1 VTTSSGVDPAAGF
14 GVWSLDDTPMRAP
27 SWVRAFTRVGRE
39 LAGTGT
45 AAVGSASRLVVLSVP
60 TGQYAAWAI
69 AAGALGAPPRLV
81 SPVEPGVYRCATWVE
96 ESRQVADA
104 DVVVSEE
111 GLGVEYRVG
120 TTRYLEGWP
129 VVVLPVGMP
138 DSRLQRTSLTRA
150 ERDRIRAAVT
160 PIMPRSVPWYR
171 WWAGQCISPVVLV
184 GDGGEHLLRQRSELL
199 RVKPGWVWSTSGTLL
214 GVDVAS
220 VRHADRVLH
229 HPFSIV
235 SPDACRRLPWL
246 RAIRPRLVVYTS
258 WSAYQR
264 RHAAAFA
271 GSPTVVLA
279 NRRVASSLRCAAET
293 DQRRLP
299 DGGGLVSVGDLPR
312 GIQARVLAEPVVA
325 DDGEVEDDGGCDHD
339 D

>member
-39 LAGTGT
+39 LAGTGM

-69 AAGALGAPPRLV
+69 AAGAFGAPPRLV

-150 ERDRIRAAVT
+150 ERDRIRAAV
-160 PIMPRSVPWYR
+160 
-171 WWAGQCISPVVLV
+171 
-184 GDGGEHLLRQRSELL
+184 
-199 RVKPGWVWSTSGTLL
+199 
-214 GVDVAS
+214 
-220 VRHADRVLH
+220 
-229 HPFSIV
+229 
-235 SPDACRRLPWL
+235 
-246 RAIRPRLVVYTS
+246 
-258 WSAYQR
+258 
-264 RHAAAFA
+264 
-271 GSPTVVLA
+271 
-279 NRRVASSLRCAAET
+279 
-293 DQRRLP
+293 
-299 DGGGLVSVGDLPR
+299 GGGLQEAIKNYNAAARSYNRMLYPQTAKMRDLGAKTTKQPTE
-312 GIQARVLAEPVVA
+312 IPQVDHEVEQARQ
-325 DDGEVEDDGGCDHD
+325 D
-339 D
+339 